1 MDRSVT
7 LYLIPL
13 FVSCA
18 ISLAIAAFCWWRRSI
33 PGAGSYA
40 LVALGQGLNTAGYV
54 LELTNPTLNGKIFWD
69 NAQWITSFFIA
80 ICLIS
85 FARSFTGERHFT
97 WRAYLLISILPVI
110 IILLAYT
117 NDLHLLIR
125 PDAHLVAATP
135 FGELAYSFTTADIL
149 AALYLYTLAL
159 ATFVILF
166 VRFFR
171 SQPLFRWQILVIILG
186 NLIPFLGSILTL
198 VGVNLGYHR
207 DITPYTFVLSNLMVA
222 WGLFR
227 LRLFHIA
234 PVAHDTLFASMTDF
248 VYVVDD
254 RDRLV
259 DLNPAAKRI
268 LNRPSDSIIGL
279 SLAEVFPQRL
289 DVIKRFDGINEA
301 SEEIEIEDPSGVIS
315 YFDVRVSP
323 LRNRSGR
330 ISGRLVVARDN
341 TARRRAEKAEAE
353 QRVVAEALINVAQ
366 ALSSTLDLT
375 EVLER
380 VLLNLERVIPYT
392 HAEILLLEGD
402 VARLVGSRTIGI
414 PDNTNGF
421 GLEGIVHDSPFLKQ
435 MAESGQS
442 HLIPSIR
449 RDSLTNVA
457 MSAVL
462 SMVGAPIISENNLLG
477 FINLGSIEENFYS
490 PQHSK
495 ILRAFADQA
504 AIAIENANLYQ
515 ITQATA
521 EQALAYSALQLAR
534 SNALI
539 VSLAEVASRV
549 GTTLDLDII
558 CETLGTELEKL
569 GMQTVVNVLELDGK
583 TLATHY
589 MTIDLNTQKEI
600 NEALGLSGSNY
611 AGPMIVADADT
622 THKFIEARRAELEA
636 NPVDYFAATIFSS
649 IPRSR
654 AEELL
659 HQVGIDSH
667 TTLFWF
673 PLMVKDQVVG
683 TMTVW
688 GKNLEKRDNL
698 ALSAFAGNVASA
710 ILNARLYQAEHEQ
723 RELAEALRDSAAALN
738 STLSLSEVLN
748 RILDNVGRVLPHDT
762 ANIMLIEDGVA
773 HVVGKRGYAER
784 DLDSELEIARW
795 RVEELFDLRSMYET
809 GQPLAIPDTQV
820 EPNWLTLPN
829 YEWIRSLA
837 GAPIQ
842 LGDKVIGFINLESA
856 TAGFFSA
863 NDALRLQAFAQQASI
878 AIHNARLYQAERE
891 QRELSDA
898 LKRSASALSSTLSL
912 EEVLDRILDNVGE
925 VLPHDAAN
933 IMLIES
939 GVGYMVGKRG
949 YTQRG
954 LDEQVKAAR
963 WVVKDIPNMRT
974 IFETKKPLVIPDTQA
989 NPDWVVRRESSWIRS
1004 IVGAPIIIEN
1014 EVIGLLNLDSAT
1026 PKFFTDKDAIRLQA
1040 FADQAAIGIHNAHL
1054 YEAERYER
1062 ILAQTLQKTASALIR
1077 TIETQDTLTLIMD
1090 QLAEVVPYDHVLLMM
1105 VEEAHLRL
1113 VASRGFLEDQ
1123 PSASGDY
1130 PYSEITFMR
1139 NILASGK
1146 PLVVGDIQSHEY
1158 VGDLPGVLPTTR
1170 AWMAIPLI
1178 TWGVVTGLLIVG
1190 CNQQDRYNDKTLG
1203 AGVAFAQQAA
1213 IAIENVR
1220 MVAHLSETVFN
1231 LREAQARLERAA
1243 RLSAAG
1249 EIAAGVAHQINNPLT
1264 AIIAESGLLLQDL
1277 TPVDP
1282 GYESAV
1288 AIREAANLA
1297 GSIVQRQLNLSRS
1310 IPYSMQPVD
1319 INQSLSNA
1327 VSLIYIQIESIAALI
1342 LNLQSD
1348 LPDVMGSPEH
1358 LADVWLNLLLN
1369 ARDALVGKEQGQIHI
1384 TTKLI
1389 IDENMILIRIED
1401 NGQGISQEHLGRIF
1415 DPFFTTK
1422 VRGHGLGL
1430 PVCYEVIRRHHG
1442 TITVDSQQGIG
1453 TTISITL
1460 PLINDGVREQASEDS
1475 GNVSYSHH

>member
-1 MDRSVT
+1 M
-7 LYLIPL
+7 
-13 FVSCA
+13 
-18 ISLAIAAFCWWRRSI
+18 
-33 PGAGSYA
+33 
-40 LVALGQGLNTAGYV
+40 
-54 LELTNPTLNGKIFWD
+54 
-69 NAQWITSFFIA
+69 
-80 ICLIS
+80 
-85 FARSFTGERHFT
+85 
-97 WRAYLLISILPVI
+97 
-110 IILLAYT
+110 
-117 NDLHLLIR
+117 
-125 PDAHLVAATP
+125 
-135 FGELAYSFTTADIL
+135 
-149 AALYLYTLAL
+149 
-159 ATFVILF
+159 
-166 VRFFR
+166 
-171 SQPLFRWQILVIILG
+171 
-186 NLIPFLGSILTL
+186 
-198 VGVNLGYHR
+198 
-207 DITPYTFVLSNLMVA
+207 
-222 WGLFR
+222 
-227 LRLFHIA
+227 
-234 PVAHDTLFASMTDF
+234 
-248 VYVVDD
+248 
-254 RDRLV
+254 
-259 DLNPAAKRI
+259 
-268 LNRPSDSIIGL
+268 
-279 SLAEVFPQRL
+279 
-289 DVIKRFDGINEA
+289 
-301 SEEIEIEDPSGVIS
+301 
-315 YFDVRVSP
+315 
-323 LRNRSGR
+323 
-330 ISGRLVVARDN
+330 
-341 TARRRAEKAEAE
+341 
-353 QRVVAEALINVAQ
+353 
-366 ALSSTLDLT
+366 
-375 EVLER
+375 
-380 VLLNLERVIPYT
+380 
-392 HAEILLLEGD
+392 
-402 VARLVGSRTIGI
+402 
-414 PDNTNGF
+414 
-421 GLEGIVHDSPFLKQ
+421 
-435 MAESGQS
+435 
-442 HLIPSIR
+442 
-449 RDSLTNVA
+449 
-457 MSAVL
+457 
-462 SMVGAPIISENNLLG
+462 
-477 FINLGSIEENFYS
+477 NLGSIEEDFYS

-589 MTIDLNTQKEI
+589 MTIDLNTQKKI

-622 THKFIEARRAELEA
+622 TREFIEARRAELEA

-659 HQVGIDSH
+659 HQVGIDSN

-698 ALSAFAGNVASA
+698 ALSAFAGNVAGA

-784 DLDSELEIARW
+784 NLDSELEIARW
-795 RVEELFDLRSMYET
+795 RVEELFDLRRMYET

-829 YEWIRSLA
+829 YEWIRSAA

-842 LGDKVIGFINLESA
+842 LGDKVIGFLNLESA

-898 LKRSASALSSTLSL
+898 LKRSAGALSSTLSL

-974 IFETKKPLVIPDTQA
+974 IVETKKPLVIPDTQE
-989 NPDWVVRRESSWIRS
+989 NPNWVVRRESSWIRS
-1004 IVGAPIIIEN
+1004 IVGAPIKIEN

-1026 PKFFTDKDAIRLQA
+1026 PEFFSDKDTMRLQA
-1040 FADQAAIGIHNAHL
+1040 FADQAAIGIHNARL

-1105 VEEAHLRL
+1105 VEETYLRP
-1113 VASRGFLEDQ
+1113 VASRGFHDDQ

-1139 NILASGK
+1139 NILASGN
-1146 PLVVGDIQSHEY
+1146 PLVVGDIQSHEN

-1220 MVAHLSETVFN
+1220 MVTHLSETVFN

-1264 AIIAESGLLLQDL
+1264 AIIAESSLLLQDL

-1327 VSLIYIQIESIAALI
+1327 VSLIHIQIESIAAII

-1369 ARDALVGKEQGQIHI
+1369 ARDALVGKDQGQIHI

-1389 IDENMILIRIED
+1389 IDENMILITIED

-1453 TTISITL
+1453 TTIAVTL
-1460 PLINDGVREQASEDS
+1460 PLIKDDVREQASEES